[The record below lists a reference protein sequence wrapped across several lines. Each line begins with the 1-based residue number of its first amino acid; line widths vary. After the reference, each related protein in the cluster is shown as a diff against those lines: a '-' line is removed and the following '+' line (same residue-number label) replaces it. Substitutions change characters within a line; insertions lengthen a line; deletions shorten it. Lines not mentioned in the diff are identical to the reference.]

1 MEAKLAVSASLPPPP
16 SSFFQQQLLQEQ
28 GRAQG
33 WRWAAEG
40 AEAELRGCA
49 VPHGLV
55 LHTTLE
61 LQAWEGVQTAALCGA
76 RKHINLCRKQ
86 LVFSPIHALYFYS
99 RGLIL

>member
-16 SSFFQQQLLQEQ
+16 SSFFQQQLQEQ

-33 WRWAAEG
+33 WCWAAEG
-40 AEAELRGCA
+40 AGAELRGCA
-49 VPHGLV
+49 VPHGPV
-55 LHTTLE
+55 LHTTLQ
-61 LQAWEGVQTAALCGA
+61 LQAWEGVQTAALRGA